1 MKNRKQL
8 LIAFSLVGL
17 LMSVVAFMEFKAAY
31 GDFEA
36 FFMASIG
43 LGILIAAI
51 ADFLPPKIQKRLFD

>member
-1 MKNRKQL
+1 
-8 LIAFSLVGL
+8 
-17 LMSVVAFMEFKAAY
+17 MSVVAFMEFKAAY